1 MSDTPLYDQLVNERL
16 GRGPSE
22 FEGHDTWDESEEAK
36 AAYARGVA
44 QARAQAQAQART
56 QAREHSGQQLPAG
69 GPGRLAGRRS
79 RS

>member
-36 AAYARGVA
+36 AAYTRGVA
-44 QARAQAQAQART
+44 QARAQAQVEARAQAC
-56 QAREHSGQQLPAG
+56 EHSGRQMPAEG
-69 GPGRLAGRRS
+69 VGRLAGRRT
-79 RS
+79 R